1 MALTKS
7 KLQKL
12 QKVSVQCVEHLI
24 IRKGQKPSDAEN
36 MVLEILKES
45 DSYIRSGMIDS
56 VIATLKMTFLDQ
68 SIEDASQDILKS
80 LLK

>member
-1 MALTKS
+1 MALSKS

-12 QKVSVQCVEHLI
+12 QKVSVQCIENLI
-24 IRKGQKPSDAEN
+24 INHNETPTNAEK

-45 DSYIRSGMIDS
+45 DSYIRAGMIDS

-68 SIEDASQDILKS
+68 SIEEASQDIINSILK
-80 LLK
+80 